1 MVKHGTLPSLY
12 VFERL
17 IRPAVFR
24 VESRDRFGAS
34 ERHSSCF
41 IGDHDGGRGMTSRK
55 AAGAV
60 FTALVLLIGLPN
72 TARAQS
78 AIAGVVKDSSGAVL
92 PGVTVEASSDVLI
105 EKTGSVAPDGQGES
119 KL

>member
-41 IGDHDGGRGMTSRK
+41 IGDHYGGRGMTSRK

-78 AIAGVVKDSSGAVL
+78 AIAGGAKDSSGAVL
-92 PGVTVEASSDVLI
+92 PGRAVQASSDVLI
-105 EKTGSVAPDGQGES
+105 EKRRSGTTDGQGQRH
-119 KL
+119 

>member
-41 IGDHDGGRGMTSRK
+41 IGDHYGGRGMTSRK

-60 FTALVLLIGLPN
+60 FTALVLIGLAN

-92 PGVTVEASSDVLI
+92 PGVTVEAS
-105 EKTGSVAPDGQGES
+105 
-119 KL
+119 